1 MGEAQHASPLP
12 AWARLEW
19 QGRWRNPSQAY
30 NLQGVSGPGRLLNM
44 DIALALGGGGAKGNA
59 HIGVLRVLEQE
70 GVRVKAIAGTSF
82 GGIVACFYAA
92 GYSPDEIEDIFAA
105 VDQTRLYDRDRD
117 ERPAF
122 LGLGP
127 VRRWLRQT
135 LGERTF
141 ESTRI
146 PCAVTAVDMR
156 TSTEMVMRS
165 GPLRDAI
172 LCTIAIPGVFPSYFS
187 GELELVDGGLLNPV
201 PVAVARSLAPRLPV
215 VAVSLTTPLG
225 EPAKALPIPFL
236 DDLPQPIAA
245 GLGRLRI
252 TRAME
257 VFMRSIDIGSRQIA
271 ELRFQL
277 EKPEVIVRPKVEGIG
292 ALDEVDVHAVAKLGE
307 EAARSCLPALRETA
321 SWQNRLRRWSEGLGA

>member
-1 MGEAQHASPLP
+1 
-12 AWARLEW
+12 
-19 QGRWRNPSQAY
+19 
-30 NLQGVSGPGRLLNM
+30 M

-70 GVRVKAIAGTSF
+70 GIRVKAIAGTSF

-92 GYSPDEIEDIFAA
+92 GYSPAEIEEIFAS
-105 VDQTRLYDRDRD
+105 VDQSRLYNRDRD
-117 ERPAF
+117 EPPAF

-127 VRRWLRQT
+127 VRRWLREN

-146 PCAVTAVDMR
+146 PCAVTAVDMQ
-156 TSTEMVMRS
+156 TSTELVIQT

-172 LCTIAIPGVFPSYFS
+172 LCTIALPGIFPSYLK

-201 PVAVARSLAPRLPV
+201 PVDVARSLAPKLPV

-225 EPAKALPIPFL
+225 EPARTPPIPFL

-245 GLGRLRI
+245 GLGRLRLA
-252 TRAME
+252 RAME

-271 ELRFQL
+271 ELRFKL
-277 EKPEVIVRPKVEGIG
+277 EKPDVIIRPKVAGIG
-292 ALDEVDVHAVAKLGE
+292 ALDHVDVREVVRLGE
-307 EAARSCLPALRETA
+307 EAARTCLPQLLRA
-321 SWQNRLRRWSEGLGA
+321 GSFVSRLRRWAGGASA

>member
-1 MGEAQHASPLP
+1 
-12 AWARLEW
+12 
-19 QGRWRNPSQAY
+19 
-30 NLQGVSGPGRLLNM
+30 M

-59 HIGVLRVLEQE
+59 HIGVLRLLEQE
-70 GVRVKAIAGTSF
+70 GIRVGAIAGTSY

-92 GYSPDEIEDIFAA
+92 GYTPDQIEDIFAG

-117 ERPAF
+117 EPPAF
-122 LGLGP
+122 LGLGR

-156 TSTEMVMRS
+156 TSTEIVIKT

-172 LCTIAIPGVFPSYFS
+172 LCTIALPGVFPSYLK

-201 PVAVARSLAPRLPV
+201 PVAVARSLVPSLPV

-225 EPAKALPIPFL
+225 EPAHTLPIPFL
-236 DDLPQPIAA
+236 DDLPGPIAA
-245 GLGRLRI
+245 GIGRLRI

-271 ELRFQL
+271 ELRFKI
-277 EKPEVIVRPKVEGIG
+277 EKPDVIIRPAVRDIGVLDQVEVR
-292 ALDEVDVHAVAKLGE
+292 EVARLGE
-307 EAARSCLPALRETA
+307 EAARACLPEIRRAA
-321 SWQNRLRRWSEGLGA
+321 SWTSRLRRWAGGSPA